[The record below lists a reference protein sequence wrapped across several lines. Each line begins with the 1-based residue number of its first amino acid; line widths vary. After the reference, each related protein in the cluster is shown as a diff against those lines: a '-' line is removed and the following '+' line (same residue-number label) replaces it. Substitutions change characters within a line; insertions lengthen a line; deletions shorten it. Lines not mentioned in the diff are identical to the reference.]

1 MHKLT
6 RMSTIFISF
15 LALTALSAQEVTVI
29 KADRMLDVVTGKMVR
44 NAVVVIEGNRIK
56 SVGGKVPAGATV
68 IGLGDVTLLPG
79 FMDMHTHLVMTL
91 TGDFFLSRVRETESD
106 AAIRGVGF
114 ARATLMA
121 GFTTVRDVGGGQP
134 SVALARAVENGT
146 IPGPQIFSAR
156 SSITITGGHCEA
168 TGWRPGLIE
177 LDYREGVA
185 DGVDEVIKAVRYQ
198 IKHGAT
204 VIKICATAGV
214 LSFEKAVG
222 AQQMTAAEIRAAV
235 EEAARHGMKV
245 AAHAHGT
252 QGIKA
257 AIKAGVASIDHGS
270 ILDAEAIRLMKK
282 SGTYL
287 VPTNYIT
294 ATLEEMELPPLLARK
309 AASIT
314 PKMDR
319 SLSMAIKGGVKIA
332 LGTDAA
338 VIPHGDNAREFGAYV
353 KAGMSPLNALRS
365 ATVNAADLL
374 GVDD

>member
-1 MHKLT
+1 M
-6 RMSTIFISF
+6 
-15 LALTALSAQEVTVI
+15 
-29 KADRMLDVVTGKMVR
+29 
-44 NAVVVIEGNRIK
+44 
-56 SVGGKVPAGATV
+56 
-68 IGLGDVTLLPG
+68 
-79 FMDMHTHLVMTL
+79 
-91 TGDFFLSRVRETESD
+91 
-106 AAIRGVGF
+106 
-114 ARATLMA
+114 
-121 GFTTVRDVGGGQP
+121 
-134 SVALARAVENGT
+134 
-146 IPGPQIFSAR
+146 
-156 SSITITGGHCEA
+156 
-168 TGWRPGLIE
+168 
-177 LDYREGVA
+177 
-185 DGVDEVIKAVRYQ
+185 IKAVRYQ

-294 ATLEEMELPPLLARK
+294 ATLKEMELPPLLARK

-374 GVDD
+374 GVDDRGTISAGKLADIVAVPGNPLKDITVTERVSFVMKGGVVYKR